1 MDDDLRTV
9 RLRSL
14 ADALSRL
21 EAALAQTKT
30 EWTRDAAIQRFEF
43 SFELAWK
50 VVSACARAEGL
61 EARSPREA
69 LRVAHRLAWISDESL
84 WLRMLDDR
92 NRTSHTYNE
101 AVAEEIFSRLAT
113 HAAALGTLR
122 HRLASAIS

>member
-14 ADALSRL
+14 VDALSRL
-21 EAALAQTKT
+21 EAALAQTKI

-43 SFELAWK
+43 LIRACLKSRLRMRTRRGPGGE
-50 VVSACARAEGL
+50 VS
-61 EARSPREA
+61 ARSPASRA
-69 LRVAHRLAWISDESL
+69 SAGVDWSDESL

-101 AVAEEIFSRLAT
+101 AVAEEIFSRLAK
-113 HAAALGTLR
+113 
-122 HRLASAIS
+122 